1 VLKGNRF
8 GWIVYSCLFLVC
20 RIRGIDCID
29 TTENGVF
36 AVVVKK
42 HGDVIKDILP
52 WLNRG
57 ICQQSRR
64 WKQSKLVW
72 GPTSCRSTAN
82 PVDNE
87 DVDCLLS
94 SHSKDSWER
103 LLSSG
108 KGILPIKR
116 GDVEDI

>member
-1 VLKGNRF
+1 MF
-8 GWIVYSCLFLVC
+8 IPVC
-20 RIRGIDCID
+20 RIRGID

-42 HGDVIKDILP
+42 HGDGIRDILP
-52 WLNRG
+52 WLNRD

-94 SHSKDSWER
+94 SHSKDSWKR

-108 KGILPIKR
+108 KRTLPIKR